1 MYIREAG
8 EPTDPP
14 GARHQGSIRQPG
26 SVDDLPIGV
35 LHLGVKTAT
44 LERAGFRTVGDLAS
58 VTREQIIR
66 IPTVGWRTADLLSEN
81 RQALIDASDAETGT
95 DWDRYCETTRIPL
108 LPHEGRPSSGKDFL
122 ASLPDFL
129 AGVADNL
136 ADETF
141 SAILRERICQP
152 PERQKTLDEIA
163 ATTSPPV
170 TRERIRQKEK
180 KLLGQLTGGLLNETY
195 GTLGIHF
202 RPEFSIWWK
211 RAADRL
217 SHLEEIEFTDFVEA
231 LSAEWEVPNH
241 AVITQLPII
250 LAIVTGEPQMS
261 GEFRAASRVDPRL
274 FGDLRGEVLGLPL
287 NRLRL
292 GRYAERLAEAGSE
305 TVGDIVARLRAGSL
319 GARRGKADE
328 VAAMHANQLASCLR
342 DDGLIDWRSYRTAN
356 ALSCLPA
363 SPTVNAAEFVATL
376 RETVCDLLTACRI
389 TKRASE
395 IYRLRTS
402 RTLGSQ
408 MTLQAVADALD
419 THLPTVKREE
429 TVFLSFLN
437 GVLIGHDFSKLPVW
451 LDDLWLKYWDEARA
465 SYESAR
471 DNYGEFSE
479 NLAWKWRL
487 TVRDIGKAAPTIWA
501 VLSGYPN
508 DRRSKRAIS
517 KAPVVN
523 PIIDPDPQ
531 LPAGRI
537 RLRGFRRVH

>member
-1 MYIREAG
+1 
-8 EPTDPP
+8 
-14 GARHQGSIRQPG
+14 
-26 SVDDLPIGV
+26 VDDLPIGV

-58 VTREQIIR
+58 VSREQIIR

-108 LPHEGRPSSGKDFL
+108 LPHEGRPRSGKDFL

-129 AGVADNL
+129 AEVADNL

-202 RPEFSIWWK
+202 RPEFSVWWK

-241 AVITQLPII
+241 AVIAQLPII

-274 FGDLRGEVLGLPL
+274 FGDLRREVLGLPL

-292 GRYAERLAEAGSE
+292 GRYVERLAEAGSE

-319 GARRGKADE
+319 GARGGKAAE

-376 RETVCDLLTACRI
+376 RDTVCDLLSVCRV

-402 RTLGSQ
+402 RTLGGQ

-451 LDDLWLKYWDEARA
+451 LDDLWLEYWDEARA

-501 VLSGYPN
+501 VLSGYPT
-508 DRRSKRAIS
+508 DRRSKRSIS
-517 KAPVVN
+517 KAPVVS
-523 PIIDPDPQ
+523 PIIYPDPQ